1 MSMTQREL
9 IDYCNG
15 RDGKCSDVCLHNSR
29 ECDAFVGKYRCV
41 PYLSNITQP
50 ELYSDDVI
58 EVEPNTA
65 PEESDN
71 EIPFGNTPFSELD
84 SIINAYEIHGNH
96 KKVVELLKE
105 LAERRKQPE
114 IIYCKDC
121 ENWDTTWQNDSAP
134 NYHYCPMMDGSYSCD
149 FYCAKAE
156 RRTDATN

>member
-1 MSMTQREL
+1 MKGILGKKIGMTQVFTKNGKL
-9 IDYCNG
+9 IP
-15 RDGKCSDVCLHNSR
+15 V
-29 ECDAFVGKYRCV
+29 
-41 PYLSNITQP
+41 T
-50 ELYSDDVI
+50 VI